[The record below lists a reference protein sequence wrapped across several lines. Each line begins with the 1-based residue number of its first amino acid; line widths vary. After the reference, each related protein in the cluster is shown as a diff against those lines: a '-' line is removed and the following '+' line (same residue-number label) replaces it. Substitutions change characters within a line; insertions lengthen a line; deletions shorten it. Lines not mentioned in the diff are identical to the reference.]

1 MNSQDGNVAPASPL
15 LGLLRRK
22 NVLAGLFFIGTAVFG
37 LWLSRNYPI
46 GTATRMGTGYVPRML
61 LWLLLVLGGG
71 VLVQGLRAARE
82 DMPAEPDS
90 ESGGILRFWP
100 LVAVT
105 IAIVAFGLALERLGL
120 IVAIVL
126 LLGIGSLAERN
137 LRPLET
143 IIAGAL
149 LTLLS
154 WLIFIVGLG
163 LTMPLWPVW

>member
-1 MNSQDGNVAPASPL
+1 MDSQDGNVATASPRF
-15 LGLLRRK
+15 GLLRRK
-22 NVLAGLFFIGTAVFG
+22 NVLAGLFFIGVSVFG

-61 LWLLLVLGGG
+61 LWLLLLLGGG

-82 DMPAEPDS
+82 DMQAEP
-90 ESGGILRFWP
+90 GGVLRFWP

-105 IAIVAFGLALERLGL
+105 LAIVAFGLALERLGL
-120 IVAIVL
+120 IVAMVL

-143 IIAGAL
+143 MVAGAIL
-149 LTLLS
+149 IALS
-154 WLIFIVGLG
+154 WLIFIAGLG

>member
-1 MNSQDGNVAPASPL
+1 MNSQDGNVATASSL
-15 LGLLRRK
+15 FGLLRRK
-22 NVLAGLFFIGTAVFG
+22 NVLAGLFLCGVSVFG

-82 DMPAEPDS
+82 DMQAEP
-90 ESGGILRFWP
+90 GGLLRFWP

-105 IAIVAFGLALERLGL
+105 LAIVAFGLALERLGL
-120 IVAIVL
+120 IVAMVL

-143 IIAGAL
+143 MIAGAIL
-149 LTLLS
+149 IALS
-154 WLIFIVGLG
+154 WLIFIAGLG

>member
-1 MNSQDGNVAPASPL
+1 MNQDGNVAPASPL

-22 NVLAGLFFIGTAVFG
+22 NVLAGLFFIGVAVFG

-46 GTATRMGTGYVPRML
+46 GTATRMGTGYVPRLL

-82 DMPAEPDS
+82 DMPAEP
-90 ESGGILRFWP
+90 GGILRFWP

-105 IAIVAFGLALERLGL
+105 LAIVAFGLTLERFGL
-120 IVAIVL
+120 IVATIL
-126 LLGIGSLAERN
+126 LLGIGSLGERN

-143 IIAGAL
+143 IVAGAL
-149 LTLLS
+149 LIGLS

>member
-1 MNSQDGNVAPASPL
+1 MNSPDGNVATTSPL

-22 NVLAGLFFIGTAVFG
+22 NVLAGLFFIGVAVFG

-82 DMPAEPDS
+82 DMPAEP
-90 ESGGILRFWP
+90 GGLLRFWP

-105 IAIVAFGLALERLGL
+105 LAIVAFGLALERLGL

-143 IIAGAL
+143 LIAGAVL
-149 LTLLS
+149 IVLS